1 MWQDW
6 QACCIVLLMKPK
18 IVFEDNDLVV
28 VDKPAG
34 MVVNRAQTTKG
45 QLTLEDWL
53 VKEKKIIIDRAGI
66 VHRLDKETSGV
77 LVAAKSE
84 AVMKSLQEQFKSRL
98 VKKTYWC
105 LVHGLVVPKEGRIN
119 RPISRNPFN
128 RQRFGVFIGGREAET
143 EYQVLSYYHRTGEKF
158 SLLEVRPKTGRTH
171 QIRVHLKSLGFPLV
185 ADEWYAGRKTS
196 KKDRVWCPR
205 LFLQA
210 LTLELNHPN
219 SSQKLRLKTKLAVDL
234 QAALDKLVKD

>member
-1 MWQDW
+1 ME
-6 QACCIVLLMKPK
+6 VK
-18 IVFEDNDLVV
+18 IIFEDNDLLV

-34 MVVNRAQTTKG
+34 MVVNRAQTTRG
-45 QLTLEDWL
+45 QLTLQDWL
-53 VKEKKIIIDRAGI
+53 MKEKQILIDRAGI

-77 LVAAKSE
+77 LVVAKSE
-84 AVMKSLQEQFKSRL
+84 PVMKALQEQFKRRL

-119 RPISRNPFN
+119 LPISRNPFN

-143 EYQVLSYYHRTGEKF
+143 DYQVLNYYHLGLEKF
-158 SLLEVRPKTGRTH
+158 SLVEVKPKTGRTH
-171 QIRVHLKSLGFPLV
+171 QIRVHFKNLGFPLV
-185 ADEWYAGRKTS
+185 GDEWYGGRKTS

-210 LTLELNHPN
+210 MAIEINQQVFRTSL
-219 SSQKLRLKTKLAVDL
+219 
-234 QAALDKLVKD
+234 ALDLRGVLNKLTKD

>member
-1 MWQDW
+1 ME
-6 QACCIVLLMKPK
+6 PK
-18 IVFEDNDLVV
+18 IIFEDKDLLV

-34 MVVNRAQTTKG
+34 MIVNRAQTTKG
-45 QLTLEDWL
+45 RLTLQDWL
-53 VKEKKIIIDRAGI
+53 RERKTQNEKSKTLDREGI

-77 LVAAKSE
+77 LVVAKSE
-84 AVMKSLQEQFKSRL
+84 PVMKILQEQFKSRL

-105 LVHGLVVPKEGRIN
+105 LVHGLVVPREGRIN
-119 RPISRNPFN
+119 LPISRNPFN

-143 EYQVLSYYHRTGEKF
+143 DYQVLSYYHSLTEKF
-158 SLLEVRPKTGRTH
+158 SLAEVKPKTGRTH
-171 QIRVHLKSLGFPLV
+171 QIRVHFKNLGFPLV

-210 LTLELNHPN
+210 MAIELNQRVFQTN
-219 SSQKLRLKTKLAVDL
+219 LAVDL
-234 QAALDKLVKD
+234 QRVLDKLTKD

>member
-1 MWQDW
+1 ME
-6 QACCIVLLMKPK
+6 VK
-18 IVFEDNDLVV
+18 IIFEDNDLLV

-34 MVVNRAQTTKG
+34 MVVNRAQTTRG
-45 QLTLEDWL
+45 QLTLQDWL
-53 VKEKKIIIDRAGI
+53 MKEKQILIDRAGI

-77 LVAAKSE
+77 LVVAKSE
-84 AVMKSLQEQFKSRL
+84 PVMKSLQEQFKRRL

-119 RPISRNPFN
+119 LPISRNPFN

-143 EYQVLSYYHRTGEKF
+143 DYRVLNYYHLGLEKF
-158 SLLEVRPKTGRTH
+158 SLVEVKPKTGRTH
-171 QIRVHLKSLGFPLV
+171 QIRVHFKNLGFPLV
-185 ADEWYAGRKTS
+185 GDEWYGGRKTS

-210 LTLELNHPN
+210 MAIELNQQVFRT
-219 SSQKLRLKTKLAVDL
+219 SLAIDL
-234 QAALDKLVKD
+234 EGVLNKLVKG

>member
-1 MWQDW
+1 ME
-6 QACCIVLLMKPK
+6 PK
-18 IVFEDNDLVV
+18 IIFEDNDLLV

-34 MVVNRAQTTKG
+34 MVVNRAKTTKG
-45 QLTLEDWL
+45 QLTLQDWL
-53 VKEKKIIIDRAGI
+53 VQERKILVDRAGI

-77 LVAAKSE
+77 LIVAKSE
-84 AVMKSLQEQFKSRL
+84 PVKQSLQAQFKSRL

-119 RPISRNPFN
+119 LPISRNPFN

-143 EYQVLSYYHRTGEKF
+143 DYQVLSYYHRLTEKF
-158 SLLEVRPKTGRTH
+158 SLVEVKPKTGRTH
-171 QIRVHLKSLGFPLV
+171 QIRVHFKQLGFPLV
-185 ADEWYAGRKTS
+185 GDEWYGGRKTS

-210 LTLELNHPN
+210 MSIELNHPQ
-219 SSQKLRLKTKLAVDL
+219 SFKKLELRTSLAVDL
-234 QAALDKLVKD
+234 QRVLDKLVKD

>member
-1 MWQDW
+1 M
-6 QACCIVLLMKPK
+6 LMEPK
-18 IVFEDNDLVV
+18 IIFEDKDLLV

-45 QLTLEDWL
+45 QFTLQDWL
-53 VKEKKIIIDRAGI
+53 RERKTQNEKSKILDREGI

-77 LVAAKSE
+77 LVVAKSE
-84 AVMKSLQEQFKSRL
+84 PVKQNLQFQFKSRL

-119 RPISRNPFN
+119 LPISRNPFN

-143 EYQVLSYYHRTGEKF
+143 DYQVLSYYHRLTEKF
-158 SLLEVRPKTGRTH
+158 SLVEVKPKTGRTH
-171 QIRVHLKSLGFPLV
+171 QIRVHFKSLGFPLV

-210 LTLELNHPN
+210 MAIELNHPS
-219 SSQKLRLKTKLAVDL
+219 SSQKLSLKTSLAVDL
-234 QAALDKLVKD
+234 QRVLDKLVKD

>member
-1 MWQDW
+1 M
-6 QACCIVLLMKPK
+6 
-18 IVFEDNDLVV
+18 V

-45 QLTLEDWL
+45 RLTLEDWL
-53 VKEKKIIIDRAGI
+53 RERKTQNEKSKILDRQGI

-77 LVAAKSE
+77 LVVAKSE
-84 AVMKSLQEQFKSRL
+84 SVMKALQEQFKRRL

-119 RPISRNPFN
+119 LPISRNPFN

-143 EYQVLSYYHRTGEKF
+143 DYRVLNYYHGLTGKF
-158 SLLEVRPKTGRTH
+158 SLVEVKPKTGRTH
-171 QIRVHLKSLGFPLV
+171 QIRVHFKNLGFPLV
-185 ADEWYAGRKTS
+185 GDEWYGGRKTS

-210 LTLELNHPN
+210 MAIELNQQVFRT
-219 SSQKLRLKTKLAVDL
+219 SLAVDL
-234 QAALDKLVKD
+234 QGVLNKLTKD

>member
-1 MWQDW
+1 M
-6 QACCIVLLMKPK
+6 
-18 IVFEDNDLVV
+18 V

-45 QLTLEDWL
+45 RLTLQDWL
-53 VKEKKIIIDRAGI
+53 MKEKQILIDRAGI

-77 LVAAKSE
+77 LVVAKSE
-84 AVMKSLQEQFKSRL
+84 SVMKALQEQFKRRL

-119 RPISRNPFN
+119 LPISRNPFN

-143 EYQVLSYYHRTGEKF
+143 DYQVLNYYHLGLEKF
-158 SLLEVRPKTGRTH
+158 SLVEVKPKTGRTH
-171 QIRVHLKSLGFPLV
+171 QIRVHFKNLGFPLV
-185 ADEWYAGRKTS
+185 GDEWYGGRKTS

-210 LTLELNHPN
+210 MAIEINQQVFRTSL
-219 SSQKLRLKTKLAVDL
+219 
-234 QAALDKLVKD
+234 ALDLHGVLNKLTKD

>member
-1 MWQDW
+1 M
-6 QACCIVLLMKPK
+6 
-18 IVFEDNDLVV
+18 V

-34 MVVNRAQTTKG
+34 MVVNRAQTTRG
-45 QLTLEDWL
+45 QLTLQDWL
-53 VKEKKIIIDRAGI
+53 MKEKQILIDRAGI

-77 LVAAKSE
+77 LVVAKSE
-84 AVMKSLQEQFKSRL
+84 PVMKALQEQFKRRL

-119 RPISRNPFN
+119 LPISRNPFN

-143 EYQVLSYYHRTGEKF
+143 DYQVLNYYHLGLEKF
-158 SLLEVRPKTGRTH
+158 SLVEVKPKTGRTH
-171 QIRVHLKSLGFPLV
+171 QIRVHFKNLGFPLV
-185 ADEWYAGRKTS
+185 GDEWYGGRKTS

-210 LTLELNHPN
+210 MAIEINQQVFRTSL
-219 SSQKLRLKTKLAVDL
+219 
-234 QAALDKLVKD
+234 ALDLHGVLNKLTKD

>member
-1 MWQDW
+1 L
-6 QACCIVLLMKPK
+6 ACCIVFLMEPK
-18 IVFEDNDLVV
+18 IIFEDNDLLV

-45 QLTLEDWL
+45 RLTLQDWL
-53 VKEKKIIIDRAGI
+53 VKEKKLLIDRAGI

-77 LVAAKSE
+77 LVVAKSE
-84 AVMKSLQEQFKSRL
+84 PVMKALQEQFKRRL

-119 RPISRNPFN
+119 LPISRNAFN

-143 EYQVLSYYHRTGEKF
+143 EYRVLNYYHLGLEKF
-158 SLLEVRPKTGRTH
+158 SLVEVKPKTGRTH
-171 QIRVHLKSLGFPLV
+171 QIRVHFKNLGFPLV
-185 ADEWYAGRKTS
+185 GDEWYGGRKTS

-210 LTLELNHPN
+210 IAIEIN
-219 SSQKLRLKTKLAVDL
+219 QQVFKTSLAVDL
-234 QAALDKLVKD
+234 QRVLDKLIKD

>member
-1 MWQDW
+1 ME
-6 QACCIVLLMKPK
+6 VK
-18 IVFEDNDLVV
+18 IIFEDNDLLV

-45 QLTLEDWL
+45 RLTLEDWL
-53 VKEKKIIIDRAGI
+53 RERKTQNEKSKILDRQGI

-77 LVAAKSE
+77 LVVAKSE
-84 AVMKSLQEQFKSRL
+84 SVMKALQEQFKRRL

-119 RPISRNPFN
+119 LPISRNPFN

-143 EYQVLSYYHRTGEKF
+143 DYRVLNYYHGLTGKF
-158 SLLEVRPKTGRTH
+158 SLVEVKPKTGRTH
-171 QIRVHLKSLGFPLV
+171 QIRVHFKNLGFPLV
-185 ADEWYAGRKTS
+185 GDEWYGGRKTS

-210 LTLELNHPN
+210 MAIELNQQVFRT
-219 SSQKLRLKTKLAVDL
+219 SLAVDL
-234 QAALDKLVKD
+234 QGVLNKLTKD

>member
-1 MWQDW
+1 ME
-6 QACCIVLLMKPK
+6 PK
-18 IVFEDNDLVV
+18 IIFEDKDLLI

-34 MVVNRAQTTKG
+34 MIVNRAQTTKG
-45 QLTLEDWL
+45 RLTLEDWL
-53 VKEKKIIIDRAGI
+53 VKEKKLLIDRAGI

-77 LVAAKSE
+77 LVVAKSE
-84 AVMKSLQEQFKSRL
+84 PVKQSLQAQFKSRE

-119 RPISRNPFN
+119 LPISRNPFN

-143 EYQVLSYYHRTGEKF
+143 DYQVLSYYHGLTEKF
-158 SLLEVRPKTGRTH
+158 SLVEVKPKTGRTH
-171 QIRVHLKSLGFPLV
+171 QIRVHFKNLGFPLV
-185 ADEWYAGRKTS
+185 ADEWYGGRKTS

-210 LTLELNHPN
+210 MALELIHPN
-219 SSQKLRLKTKLAVDL
+219 SGRKLVLKTSLAVDL
-234 QAALDKLVKD
+234 EGVLDKLTKD

>member
-1 MWQDW
+1 ME
-6 QACCIVLLMKPK
+6 PK
-18 IVFEDNDLVV
+18 IIFEDKDLLV

-34 MVVNRAQTTKG
+34 MIVNRAQTTKG
-45 QLTLEDWL
+45 RLTLQDWL
-53 VKEKKIIIDRAGI
+53 RERKTQNEKSKTLDREGI

-77 LVAAKSE
+77 LVVAKSE
-84 AVMKSLQEQFKSRL
+84 PVMKILQEQFKSRL

-105 LVHGLVVPKEGRIN
+105 LVHGLVVPREGRIN
-119 RPISRNPFN
+119 LPISRNPFN

-143 EYQVLSYYHRTGEKF
+143 DYQVLRYYHRGLEKF
-158 SLLEVRPKTGRTH
+158 SLVEVKPKTGRTH
-171 QIRVHLKSLGFPLV
+171 QIRVHFKSLGFPLV

-210 LTLELNHPN
+210 MAIELNQRVFRTN
-219 SSQKLRLKTKLAVDL
+219 LAVDL
-234 QAALDKLVKD
+234 QRVLDKLTKD